1 MHPLL
6 ITLLLALS
14 STSIAT
20 AVYWGL
26 VPVRL
31 RRIDRAV
38 RRLRSGLEL
47 PIVRGRVS
55 VVVPAHNEARV
66 IGDLVRTILAQRDV
80 DLELVVA
87 LDRCTDS
94 TRLEIE
100 QAAKGDPRLTMV
112 EIEDC
117 PDDWA
122 GKCHAAARGAE
133 AATGDWLVFTD
144 ADVHFDPEAIRA
156 AVAIADHERV
166 DLLSAFTN
174 LTGRSW
180 WHAVVQPPAA
190 VTLLRMFPPD
200 RVNDEARP
208 RSFANGQFMLFSR
221 ESYERV
227 GGHEAVKG
235 AVLEDLAFANAVHE
249 FDGRIRVVRAQEM
262 IVTDMYESLDALLSG
277 WRRIYIESAKRNLR
291 RLSHNAIL
299 VFGSGLAPLGCW
311 GAMVVGVLANTFTDD
326 VVWGTIGILTGFL
339 GLVAQ
344 GSTLASIFG
353 RSGFP
358 RWGVLLWSMGC
369 MLIGREL
376 FRGATDLRRGR
387 PIRWGGR
394 EYILK
399 PGPR

>member
-6 ITLLLALS
+6 LTILWPCRRPPSRPRSTGVS
-14 STSIAT
+14 SRSVFVAST
-20 AVYWGL
+20 
-26 VPVRL
+26 
-31 RRIDRAV
+31 AV

-47 PIVRGRVS
+47 PVAGRVS
-55 VVVPAHNEARV
+55 SWFPPTTTRV
-66 IGDLVRTILAQRDV
+66 IGDLVRTILAHATSIWNSWWRSTGAPIRPV
-80 DLELVVA
+80 SRSSGRPRA
-87 LDRCTDS
+87 
-94 TRLEIE
+94 TRL
-100 QAAKGDPRLTMV
+100 TVV
-112 EIEDC
+112 EIEAC

-144 ADVHFDPEAIRA
+144 ADVHFDPDAIRA

-221 ESYERV
+221 ESYERI

-235 AVLEDLAFANAVHE
+235 AVLEDLAFATAVHE
-249 FDGRIRVVRAQEM
+249 FDGRIRVVRRDDRHRHVRIAGR
-262 IVTDMYESLDALLSG
+262 VLSG

-311 GAMVVGVLANTFTDD
+311 GRSSRGGGQHVDGRRR
-326 VVWGTIGILTGFL
+326 L
-339 GLVAQ
+339 GNHRDRD
-344 GSTLASIFG
+344 GSPRTRRG
-353 RSGFP
+353 DRRFP
-358 RWGVLLWSMGC
+358 RSSGAAGSRGGASC
-369 MLIGREL
+369 SGRW
-376 FRGATDLRRGR
+376 AAC
-387 PIRWGGR
+387 
-394 EYILK
+394 
-399 PGPR
+399 